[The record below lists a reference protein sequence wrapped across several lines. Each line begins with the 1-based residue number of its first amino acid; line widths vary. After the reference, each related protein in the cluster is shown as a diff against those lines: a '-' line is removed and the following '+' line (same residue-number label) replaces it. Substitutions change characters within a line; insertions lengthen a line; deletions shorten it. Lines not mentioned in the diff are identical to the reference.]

1 MVAPNHLYKSGH
13 SEKAVPQIIYKLF
26 FVHLSKALA
35 AINCSAFLGLE
46 RNLSL
51 TAAGSTGSCIHNSF
65 SSAGILSCVTASL
78 ASLGLVYKAFLC
90 VEFLLACG
98 EDKFISAFLTN

>member
-35 AINCSAFLGLE
+35 AINRTVLTGTEGNLRLFAAVGANGGEHLTVGSLVLLAGVAAGLAALGLIGKTALGIE
-46 RNLSL
+46 LLL
-51 TAAGSTGSCIHNSF
+51 TG
-65 SSAGILSCVTASL
+65 
-78 ASLGLVYKAFLC
+78 
-90 VEFLLACG
+90 G
-98 EDKFISAFLTN
+98 EHELIATFFAY

>member
-35 AINCSAFLGLE
+35 AINCSAFLGLK

-78 ASLGLVYKAFLC
+78 ASLGLIYKSLFSIKFLFAC
-90 VEFLLACG
+90 CESEFVTALLA
-98 EDKFISAFLTN
+98 D

>member
-78 ASLGLVYKAFLC
+78 ASLGFVLEALFSI
-90 VEFLLACG
+90 EFLLAGC
-98 EDKFISAFLTN
+98 EYELIAAFLTY